1 MISVSEALDALFA
14 LANPLNIETVPLSD
28 AAGRVLA
35 MSAVAEREQPPF
47 PASAMDGYALNS
59 AGAVTGATYQV
70 VGESAA
76 GHGYSASVPTGACV
90 RIFTGAPVPE
100 GCDRIIIQEDV
111 ERSGDTI
118 TLKDN
123 LDPKYYVR
131 AKGFDFACGQTFD
144 APKLLGPNDVALLAA
159 MNVPQVQVFRKPTVA
174 LISTGDELVMPG
186 ETPNLDQIIASNTF
200 GLAAMLREIG
210 AEVRVLPIARDN
222 LQSLEQAFSLA
233 EGADVVVTI
242 GGASVGDHDLVAQAA
257 EKHGI
262 QRQFYKV
269 AMRPGKPLMAGQLGD
284 AMMIGLPGNPVSAMV
299 CGKIF
304 LTPVIRALQGL
315 PKEAAPRLRAK
326 LSHPIAQNGGREH
339 YMRAVYENG
348 LVRVFERQDSAL
360 LSVLAASNALIVRA
374 PHATALEIDAEVD
387 VILL

>member
-14 LANPLNIETVPLSD
+14 LSSPLDIETIPLSQS
-28 AAGRVLA
+28 AGRVLA
-35 MSAVAEREQPPF
+35 LPAVAARDQPPF
-47 PASAMDGYALNS
+47 SASAMDGYAVNS
-59 AGAVTGATYQV
+59 TGAVTGATYQII
-70 VGESAA
+70 GESAA
-76 GHGYSASVPTGACV
+76 GHGYNASVPTGACV
-90 RIFTGAPVPE
+90 RIFTGAPVPA

-111 ERSGDTI
+111 DRSEDTI

-123 LDPKYYVR
+123 LDPNFYVR
-131 AKGFDFACGQTFD
+131 AKGFDFACGQTLD

-159 MNVPQVQVFRKPTVA
+159 MNVPQVQVYRKPTVA

-186 ETPNLDQIIASNTF
+186 ETPNPDQIIVSNTF
-200 GLAAMLREIG
+200 GLAAMLRDIG
-210 AEVRVLPIARDN
+210 AEVRVLPIARDH

-242 GGASVGDHDLVAQAA
+242 GGASVGDHDLVAEAA
-257 EKHGI
+257 EKYGV

-269 AMRPGKPLMAGQLGD
+269 AMRPGKPLMAGRIYD

-315 PKEAAPRLRAK
+315 PKEPAPRLQAK

-348 LVRVFERQDSAL
+348 MVRVFKRQDSAL

-374 PHATALEIDAEVD
+374 PHAPALEVDTEVD

>member
-14 LANPLNIETVPLSD
+14 LANPLDIETIPLSQ
-28 AAGRVLA
+28 ASGRVLA
-35 MSAVAEREQPPF
+35 VSAVAERDQPPF

-59 AGAVTGATYQV
+59 AGAAMGASYQV

-76 GHGYSASVPTGACV
+76 GHGYDRSVPKGACV
-90 RIFTGAPVPE
+90 RIFTGAPVPA
-100 GCDRIIIQEDV
+100 GCDRVIIQEDV
-111 ERSGDTI
+111 ERSGDII
-118 TLKDN
+118 TLRDN
-123 LDPKYYVR
+123 LDSKFYVR
-131 AKGFDFACGQTFD
+131 TKGFDFTCGQTFD
-144 APKLLGPNDVALLAA
+144 ALKLLGPNDVALLAA
-159 MNVPQVQVFRKPTVA
+159 MNVPQVQVYRKPIVA

-186 ETPNLDQIIASNTF
+186 ETPNPDQIIVSNTF
-200 GLAAMLREIG
+200 GLAAMLRDIG
-210 AEVRVLPIARDN
+210 AEVRVLPLARDT

-242 GGASVGDHDLVAQAA
+242 GGASVGDHDLVAKAA
-257 EKHGI
+257 EKHGV

-269 AMRPGKPLMAGQLGD
+269 AMRPGKPLMAGRLGD

-304 LTPVIRALQGL
+304 LRPVIRALQGL
-315 PKEAAPRLRAK
+315 PKESAPRLRVQ

-339 YMRAVYENG
+339 YMRAVYKNG
-348 LVRVFERQDSAL
+348 MVRVFERQDSAL

-374 PHATALEIDAEVD
+374 PFAEALDAGADVD
-387 VILL
+387 VIIL

>member
-1 MISVSEALDALFA
+1 MIGVTEALNALFA
-14 LANPLNIETVPLSD
+14 LATPLDIETISLSQ

-35 MSAVAEREQPPF
+35 VSAVAERDQPPF

-59 AGAVTGATYQV
+59 AGAVAGATYQV
-70 VGESAA
+70 IGESAA
-76 GHGYSASVPTGACV
+76 GRGYNAPNPRGACV

-118 TLKDN
+118 TLKEN
-123 LDPKYYVR
+123 LDPKFHVR
-131 AKGFDFACGQTFD
+131 AKGFDFARGQTFD

-159 MNVPQVQVFRKPTVA
+159 MNVPQVHVYRKPTVA

-186 ETPNLDQIIASNTF
+186 EMPNPDQIIVSNTF
-200 GLAAMLREIG
+200 GIAAMLRDIG

-222 LQSLEQAFSLA
+222 LQSLEQAFSFTK
-233 EGADVVVTI
+233 GADVVVTI
-242 GGASVGDHDLVAQAA
+242 GGASVGDHDLVAEAA
-257 EKHGI
+257 EKHGV
-262 QRQFYKV
+262 QREFYKI
-269 AMRPGKPLMAGQLGD
+269 AMRPGKPLMAGRLGD

-299 CGKIF
+299 CCKIF

-315 PKEAAPRLRAK
+315 PKEPVPRLRAK
-326 LSHPIAQNGGREH
+326 LSNPISQNGGREH
-339 YMRAVYENG
+339 YMRAAYENG
-348 LVRVFERQDSAL
+348 KVRVFERQDSAL

-374 PHATALEIDAEVD
+374 PYADALPKNAEVD